1 MIKLKTSQEIRIM
14 QEAGNKLKKVIAELL
29 PLIEPG
35 ITTQYI
41 NDQAEALIKKY
52 KGESSFDKVNNYRW
66 ATCLPINEQAVH
78 TPPSERV
85 IINGDVLTVDIG
97 LYYQGF
103 HTDFA
108 TSFIVGDKKDK
119 EEIKFLE
126 VGKMTLTKAL
136 KQVKNGN
143 NLGKISQVI
152 QEEIEKNGYRIL
164 KDLTGH
170 GIGRNLHEDP
180 FILQYLDRPV
190 EKTYQMRPGLVIA
203 VEVIYS
209 KSAEDIS
216 FEKGSEWSIVS
227 ADGSLAACFE
237 HTIAITDQGPIII
250 T

>member
-1 MIKLKTSQEIRIM
+1 MIKLKTPQEIRIM
-14 QEAGNKLKKVIAELL
+14 QKAGIKLRKVVVKLL
-29 PLIEPG
+29 PLIKPG

-41 NDQAEALIKKY
+41 NEQAEVLIKKY
-52 KGESSFDKVNNYRW
+52 GGESSFGKVRNYRW

-78 TPPSERV
+78 TPPSGRV
-85 IINGDVLTVDIG
+85 LRNGDVLTVDIG

-119 EEIKFLE
+119 EAIRFLE
-126 VGKMTLTKAL
+126 VGKTTLIKAL
-136 KQVKNGN
+136 KQVENGN

-152 QEEIEKNGYRIL
+152 QAEIEKNGYRIL

-170 GIGRNLHEDP
+170 GIGRDLHEDP
-180 FILQYLDRPV
+180 FVLQYLDRPV

-209 KSAEDIS
+209 QSAENIS
-216 FEKGSEWSIVS
+216 FEKGSDWSIVS
-227 ADGSLAACFE
+227 ADGSIAACFE
-237 HTIAITDQGPIII
+237 HTIAITDRGPIII

>member
-1 MIKLKTSQEIRIM
+1 MIKLKTPQEIKIM
-14 QEAGNKLKKVIAELL
+14 QEAGIKLRKVVTELL
-29 PLIEPG
+29 PLIKPG

-41 NDQAEALIKKY
+41 NSQAEDLIKKY
-52 KGESSFDKVNNYRW
+52 GGEPSFRRVKSYRW

-78 TPPSERV
+78 TPPSNREV
-85 IINGDVLTVDIG
+85 KNGDVLTVDIG

-108 TSFIVGDKKDK
+108 TSFIVGEKKDK
-119 EEIKFLE
+119 EVVRFLA

-143 NLGKISQVI
+143 NLGQISQVI
-152 QEEIEKNGYRIL
+152 QAEIEKNGYKIL

-170 GIGRNLHEDP
+170 GIGRGLHEDP
-180 FILQYLDRPV
+180 FVLQYLDRPV
-190 EKTYQMRPGLVIA
+190 EKTCQMRPGLVIA

-209 KSAEDIS
+209 QSTENIS
-216 FEKGSEWSIVS
+216 FEKGSDWSIVS

-237 HTIAITDQGPIII
+237 HTIALTDKGPIII